1 MKTNEKYY
9 YKKADGS
16 NCFIFSRPSH
26 VSDYIEITKEQY
38 DAFIAQRN
46 QPAPIHEPRQLTQ
59 AELELRAKKR
69 EIAQLKRK
77 LAETDYC
84 VIKIAEGVAQP
95 SEYADVLAQRQQ
107 WRARINQL
115 QEE

>member
-1 MKTNEKYY
+1 MITKYY
-9 YKKADGS
+9 YKKPDGKCIVSFS
-16 NCFIFSRPSH
+16 NTNKNG
-26 VSDYIEITKEQY
+26 YEQITKAEY
-38 DAFIAQRN
+38 DEWFYTVYPPQTQTQLIH
-46 QPAPIHEPRQLTQ
+46 QPRELTQ

-84 VIKIAEGVAQP
+84 VIKIAEGVAT
-95 SEYADVLAQRQQ
+95 SEEYAEVLVQRQQ

-115 QEE
+115 EQ